1 MPVYKLRLKV
11 NVQLTCCATCN
22 IAGLSGMYIIKTNK
36 HTCLRA
42 LLIEAAIE
50 MSNDHLHYWTTF
62 TFTWGFVQTQ
72 KIQIN
77 DKPSSSKKNDEWV
90 AASILILK
98 KSFNESILCCEHKR
112 IKIKEVVRIHT
123 QARLFVFYTR
133 TRFIWL
139 WETNLIADQKI
150 SSSVWV

>member
-1 MPVYKLRLKV
+1 MTTSTTEPLLLSLGDLYKHKRYRLTISPVV
-11 NVQLTCCATCN
+11 A
-22 IAGLSGMYIIKTNK
+22 
-36 HTCLRA
+36 
-42 LLIEAAIE
+42 
-50 MSNDHLHYWTTF
+50 
-62 TFTWGFVQTQ
+62 
-72 KIQIN
+72 
-77 DKPSSSKKNDEWV
+77 KKNDEWV

-139 WETNLIADQKI
+139 
-150 SSSVWV
+150 